1 MKLLFNNANQ
11 PTDDEL
17 DIEAFEKDVKLFDY
31 LDRVEKGLLTPEEK
45 KGREQLYTSIGFG
58 KEE

>member
-17 DIEAFEKDVKLFDY
+17 DIEAFEKEIEFIANPKFA
-31 LDRVEKGLLTPEEK
+31 
-45 KGREQLYTSIGFG
+45 
-58 KEE
+58 